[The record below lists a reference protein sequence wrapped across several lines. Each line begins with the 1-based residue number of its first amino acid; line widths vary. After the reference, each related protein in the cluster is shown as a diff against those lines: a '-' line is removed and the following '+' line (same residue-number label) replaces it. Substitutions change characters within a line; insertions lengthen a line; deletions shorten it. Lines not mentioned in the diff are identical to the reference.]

1 MRYIILI
8 CAIGIISCQNKK
20 EPQSK
25 TNHPCDSYLLLNG
38 KFQHDLNQ
46 GVVTWEGGL
55 NGTIEFA
62 GADYNDM
69 ICTYSISDC
78 ENGTINMT
86 CDGAPFTTQV
96 IIQASDTI
104 MLNSNRYVRL

>member
-8 CAIGIISCQNKK
+8 CVIGILGCQNKK
-20 EPQSK
+20 ESK
-25 TNHPCDSYLLLNG
+25 SNPNDPCASFALLNG
-38 KFQHDLNQ
+38 QYKHDFNQ
-46 GVVTWEGGL
+46 GVVTWEGYL

-69 ICTYSISDC
+69 ICTYSITDC

-86 CDGAPFTTQV
+86 CDGAPFATQV

-104 MLNSNRYVRL
+104 MLNSNRYIRL